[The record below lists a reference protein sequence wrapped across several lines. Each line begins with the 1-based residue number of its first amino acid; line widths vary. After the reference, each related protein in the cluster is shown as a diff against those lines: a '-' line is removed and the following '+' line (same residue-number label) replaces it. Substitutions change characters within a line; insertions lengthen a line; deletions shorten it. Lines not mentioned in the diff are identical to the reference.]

1 MSQQTLQFRFS
12 QCRDDSSQGSKF
24 QVEWFPSQP
33 PPPEEGVLERLLESQ
48 NSDNSE
54 RPIYDVVSQPEVNSQ
69 PDVNSQPSVISQ
81 PDVSSQPE
89 VTEWYQ
95 LLESDFP
102 PFILRRVA
110 SPTSSQTTNEGSHSQ
125 PLFSS
130 ETSES
135 GFGSE
140 NSSNED

>member
-1 MSQQTLQFRFS
+1 MSQETLQFRFS
-12 QCRDDSSQGSKF
+12 QCRDASSQGSQS
-24 QVEWFPSQP
+24 QVQWFPSQP
-33 PPPEEGVLERLLESQ
+33 PPPEEGVLERVLESQ

-54 RPIYDVVSQPEVNSQ
+54 RSIHDVVSQPDVNSQPEVNSQ
-69 PDVNSQPSVISQ
+69 PDVI
-81 PDVSSQPE
+81 SQPE

-110 SPTSSQTTNEGSHSQ
+110 SPTSSQTTNESSDSQ

-130 ETSES
+130 QTSETS
-135 GFGSE
+135 GFESE
-140 NSSNED
+140 NSSNGE